1 MQVLSQKRK
10 SDSDLIEEY
19 WAKFKKETA
28 VENLISG
35 QGTFLIQSKCSMG
48 LI

>member
-1 MQVLSQKRK
+1 MPQLSQKRK
-10 SDSDLIEEY
+10 SESELIEEY

-35 QGTFLIQSKCSMG
+35 QGTFLVQSKCSMG